1 MDGND
6 SDGGDKGDY
15 FNPEEEIGIAGSAKV
30 FFIYPERIA
39 YSGDKNR

>member
-15 FNPEEEIGIAGSAKV
+15 FNPEEEIGITPSDKV
-30 FFIYPERIA
+30 T
-39 YSGDKNR
+39 KNK

>member
-15 FNPEEEIGIAGSAKV
+15 FNPEEEIGITASDKV
-30 FFIYPERIA
+30 FIFK
-39 YSGDKNR
+39 SLTVNS